1 MGLYAPVVRHCDGGP
16 DVGVVQGRTGAGRRD
31 RAAPRRVRNAAENAA
46 EREEPFRPG
55 LRNGP
60 AVHDHRRVRRTA
72 VADGFD
78 IAVTSVRQGDSV
90 RQRNYGVHGR
100 AAEPPLISSMQP
112 SLGPS
117 FSRPSPHP
125 TLGSVNLTDV
135 TTAEIYV
142 QQTTRGRLPSTS
154 KVRVSRYSIGH
165 RSLYS

>member
-1 MGLYAPVVRHCDGGP
+1 MGLYAPVVRHCDGGS
-16 DVGVVQGRTGAGRRD
+16 DVGVVQGQTGAGRRD
-31 RAAPRRVRNAAENAA
+31 RAAPSRVRNATGSAA

-60 AVHDHRRVRRTA
+60 AVHDHRRVRWTA

-78 IAVTSVRQGDSV
+78 IAGTSVRQGNLL

-117 FSRPSPHP
+117 FLRPSPHP
-125 TLGSVNLTDV
+125 TFGSANLTDL

-142 QQTTRGRLPSTS
+142 QRTS
-154 KVRVSRYSIGH
+154 
-165 RSLYS
+165 